1 MPEYKAYP
9 NSKDTPSRK
18 SRKGSRNTVFVSNKV
33 ANRKL
38 VKARKDARD
47 EAAAKAEENEQ
58 A

>member
-1 MPEYKAYP
+1 MPEYKPYP

-18 SRKGSRNTVFVSNKV
+18 SRKGSRNTVFVANKI

-38 VKARKDARD
+38 LKVRKEA
-47 EAAAKAEENEQ
+47 AAAKAEENEQ